1 MCGGTAGH
9 LGTLSFVEGHRGT
22 IICTSKYETLWD
34 TEGICKT
41 KRDTVGH
48 RTIVWD
54 TEGQW
59 GTLRTDTEG
68 LHGSLGNTEE
78 F

>member
-1 MCGGTAGH
+1 MSIQFIEGH
-9 LGTLSFVEGHRGT
+9 LQKQCHLCGALRDSDKES
-22 IICTSKYETLWD
+22 ICE
-34 TEGICKT
+34 T
-41 KRDTVGH
+41 KRDMVGH
-48 RTIVWD
+48 RTIVRD
-54 TEGQW
+54 TESLW